1 MTPAERRQQIA
12 LYGDAYRLLT
22 EALDGFPRAMWQF
35 RPAPDRWTIHEIVV
49 HIADSEANSYIRCR
63 KFIAEP
69 GSTVLGYDEM
79 GWATALHYHD
89 QNPDDALALFKWLRH
104 HTYTLIQTL
113 DDAVWAQGGNH
124 TENGPM
130 TLDDWLA
137 VYARHIPDHIAQMQ
151 AVYADWLAQSP
162 GAADS
167 SPRRNEGREE

>member
-1 MTPAERRQQIA
+1 MTSAERRQQIA
-12 LYGDAYRLLT
+12 LYGDAGRLLT
-22 EALDGFPRAMWQF
+22 EALDGFPRPMWQF

-79 GWATALHYHD
+79 GWATALHYHA
-89 QNPDDALALFKWLRH
+89 QSADDALALFRHLRH
-104 HTYTLIQTL
+104 HTYTLIRTL
-113 DDAVWAQGGNH
+113 DEAVWARGGYH
-124 TENGPM
+124 TEAGPM

-151 AVYADWLAQSP
+151 AVYADWQAQE
-162 GAADS
+162 AA
-167 SPRRNEGREE
+167 RR